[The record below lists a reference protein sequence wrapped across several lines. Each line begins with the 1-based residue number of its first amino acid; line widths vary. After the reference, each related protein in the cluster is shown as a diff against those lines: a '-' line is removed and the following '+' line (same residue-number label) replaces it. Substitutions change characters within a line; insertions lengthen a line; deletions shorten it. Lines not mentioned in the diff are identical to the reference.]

1 MTLLVL
7 GLLLFIGMHLLP
19 SMDGIRQGLIARI
32 GPGPYKG
39 LFTIVS
45 LAGLA
50 LIVIGKAY
58 APFVPVWDPPSWT
71 RHLVLSAMPVA
82 LMLLTAAYLP
92 SNVKRFT
99 PHPMLW
105 GVTIWAAAHLSA
117 NGDLASMLLF
127 GSFLAFALFDIAS
140 ANARGAQ
147 RSTIQYAGTRDLAV
161 IGIGV
166 LAYGVLLFLHP
177 YLFRVPALA

>member
-1 MTLLVL
+1 MTLLIL
-7 GLLLFIGMHLLP
+7 GILIFIGIHLLP
-19 SMDGIRQGLIARI
+19 SFAAPRQRLIARV
-32 GPGPYKG
+32 GPRPYRG
-39 LFTIVS
+39 LFALVAFI
-45 LAGLA
+45 GLA
-50 LIVIGKAY
+50 LLIWGKAR
-58 APFVPVWDPPSWT
+58 AGFVPVWTPPAWS
-71 RHLVLSAMPVA
+71 RHVA
-82 LMLLTAAYLP
+82 LTFMPFALILLAAAYLP